1 MHGRQV
7 PELQAPRRPRADPSL
22 LLFDLGGV
30 LVENTT
36 FDRLAALTGMA
47 PGPEMQSR
55 WLASPAVRGLEMGAL
70 SPDEFA
76 ARFIDEWQIRCE
88 PLRFLD
94 DFVSWPTGFYPGATA
109 LLARLRRHRRV
120 GCLSNSNALH
130 WRRFRGFED
139 DFDVALSSHLL
150 GAVKPDPECFERA
163 LRACGAQAGDVAF
176 FDDSLAN
183 VRAALNLGWRALQVD
198 GIGDLENRLA
208 AEGWLSREPV

>member
-1 MHGRQV
+1 MS
-7 PELQAPRRPRADPSL
+7 DPTL

-47 PGPEMQSR
+47 PGAEMKER

-76 ARFIDEWQIRCE
+76 ARFIDEWRLRCD
-88 PLRFLD
+88 PSRFLD
-94 DFVSWPTGFYPGATA
+94 DFVNWPTGFYPGATA

-120 GCLSNSNALH
+120 GCLSNSNVLH
-130 WRRFRGFED
+130 WRRFRGFVD

-150 GAVKPDPECFERA
+150 GAVKPDRECFERA
-163 LRACGAQAGDVAF
+163 LRACGAEAGEVAL
-176 FDDSLAN
+176 FDDSPAN
-183 VRAALNLGWRALQVD
+183 VRAALDLGWRALQVD
-198 GIGDLENRLA
+198 GIEALENRLA
-208 AEGWLSREPV
+208 AEGWLPSEPV